1 MSDFLEH
8 WECAPSKKHYVFIFD
23 PRAQTLWKALSC
35 LRDPNRFHG
44 DVSRA
49 AVVVDAFFV
58 YVRNASVAFLKTFSV
73 SEAWL
78 FKMLTALAKY
88 DKVVWPN
95 TKYAAATLVGASAQT
110 VFVAEY
116 TAGRGS

>member
-8 WECAPSKKHYVFIFD
+8 WEFASSKKHDVSIFD